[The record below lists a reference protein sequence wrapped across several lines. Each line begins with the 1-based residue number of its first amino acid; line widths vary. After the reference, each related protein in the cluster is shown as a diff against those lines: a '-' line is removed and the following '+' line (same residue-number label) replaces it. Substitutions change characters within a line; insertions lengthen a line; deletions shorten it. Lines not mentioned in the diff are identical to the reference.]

1 MRGGC
6 SAVAVSVAVEILQL
20 LASTTMRE
28 VKVVVMSSWRI
39 LILVLAVVIV
49 AMLVGR
55 WRIFGPIIK
64 ASILGV
70 EKQKQNQKSMTIF
83 TLALAMPT
91 IL

>member
-6 SAVAVSVAVEILQL
+6 SAVAVAVEILQL

-39 LILVLAVVIV
+39 LILLLAVVIV

-64 ASILGV
+64 ASKLGV